1 MQPWPL
7 FLAGEPA
14 IVNRGACS
22 KRIRGG
28 AEQKAV
34 PIRYRNST
42 IALPGVRSSQTPFSS
57 IRASRNGSLSLGGSK
72 KRIGQRRKGRVK
84 CGTALDVWGMGM
96 RGFLTGLPSSRA
108 RADREKRA
116 TMWRAYKRMNLRG
129 TSAIDSCVAVFRSRQ
144 GA

>member
-34 PIRYRNST
+34 PVRYCGFHNRST
-42 IALPGVRSSQTPFSS
+42 RSPQLSNAVFINPGVQKRVFV
-57 IRASRNGSLSLGGSK
+57 AGG
-72 KRIGQRRKGRVK
+72 
-84 CGTALDVWGMGM
+84 
-96 RGFLTGLPSSRA
+96 
-108 RADREKRA
+108 E
-116 TMWRAYKRMNLRG
+116 
-129 TSAIDSCVAVFRSRQ
+129 
-144 GA
+144 